1 MKSRM
6 KGGIAFVLFLVMMGC
21 SVVIVG
27 CPRENDRRTVGVYV
41 DDTVITTR
49 VKSAFA
55 ADPDIS
61 VMDIGV
67 QTVDGVVQLTGF
79 AETEEHARIAEEV
92 AEEVEGVRAIRNDIV
107 VR

>member
-6 KGGIAFVLFLVMMGC
+6 KGGIAFVLFMVMMGC
-21 SVVIVG
+21 SVVLVG

-49 VKSAFA
+49 VRAAFA
-55 ADPDIS
+55 ADPDVS
-61 VMDIGV
+61 AMDIGV

-79 AETEEHARIAEEV
+79 ADTEEQARIAEEV
-92 AEEVEGVRAIRNDIV
+92 AEDVEGVRAVRNDIV
-107 VR
+107 VQ